1 MVASQFQIGLL
12 RAMGEEEMA
21 RATPGKKQ
29 GMPGRGQELGNDVV
43 EAIAKLAALLR
54 R

>member
-1 MVASQFQIGLL
+1 
-12 RAMGEEEMA
+12 MA

-29 GMPGRGQELGNDVV
+29 GMQGMQGKQAVAGSSRGQELGKDVV
-43 EAIAKLAALLR
+43 EAIANLAALLR

>member
-1 MVASQFQIGLL
+1 M
-12 RAMGEEEMA
+12 EEEIA

-29 GMPGRGQELGNDVV
+29 GMQAVAGRAGPELGKDVV

>member
-1 MVASQFQIGLL
+1 MMEEEEVAS
-12 RAMGEEEMA
+12 
-21 RATPGKKQ
+21 ATPGK
-29 GMPGRGQELGNDVV
+29 GMEVMGQELGKDVV

>member
-1 MVASQFQIGLL
+1 M
-12 RAMGEEEMA
+12 MEEEEVA
-21 RATPGKKQ
+21 RATPGE
-29 GMPGRGQELGNDVV
+29 GMVGKGQELGKDVV

>member
-1 MVASQFQIGLL
+1 
-12 RAMGEEEMA
+12 MA
-21 RATPGKKQ
+21 RGGPEKKQ
-29 GMPGRGQELGNDVV
+29 GRPGKGQELGKDVV

>member
-1 MVASQFQIGLL
+1 
-12 RAMGEEEMA
+12 MGEEEMA

-29 GMPGRGQELGNDVV
+29 GMQEKQGVAGRAGPELGKDVV

>member
-1 MVASQFQIGLL
+1 M
-12 RAMGEEEMA
+12 EEEEVA
-21 RATPGKKQ
+21 LATPGK
-29 GMPGRGQELGNDVV
+29 GMVGVEGRGQELGKDVV

>member
-1 MVASQFQIGLL
+1 
-12 RAMGEEEMA
+12 MGEEVVA
-21 RATPGKKQ
+21 RSAPGK
-29 GMPGRGQELGNDVV
+29 GVEGRGQELGKDVV

>member
-1 MVASQFQIGLL
+1 
-12 RAMGEEEMA
+12 MA
-21 RATPGKKQ
+21 RATPGKEQ
-29 GMPGRGQELGNDVV
+29 GMQGKQAVAGRAGQELGKDVV

>member
-1 MVASQFQIGLL
+1 
-12 RAMGEEEMA
+12 MA
-21 RATPGKKQ
+21 RAVPGKKQ
-29 GMPGRGQELGNDVV
+29 GLQGRGQELGKDVI